1 MNPSPDEQQRALSI
15 VLNNLKKKNLS
26 GLLAAQR
33 NGTLDEFVKP
43 HLDAYWEKETSKK
56 GNAGQPNVLKPAVPV
71 R

>member
-1 MNPSPDEQQRALSI
+1 MDEQQRAVGI
-15 VLNNLKKKNLS
+15 VLNQLKKKDLS

-43 HLDAYWEKETSKK
+43 HLDAYWEKERNKQT
-56 GNAGQPNVLKPAVPV
+56 VPAA